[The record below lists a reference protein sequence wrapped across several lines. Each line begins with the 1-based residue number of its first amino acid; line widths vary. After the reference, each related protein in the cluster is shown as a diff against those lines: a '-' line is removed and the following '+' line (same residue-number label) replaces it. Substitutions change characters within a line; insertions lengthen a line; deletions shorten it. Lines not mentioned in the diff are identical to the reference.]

1 MSGRHRIRTKRASLS
16 PLTVIGELL
25 LACGL
30 IIVGYI
36 LWQPWYTGVIVQGE
50 QRQLAAETSQVLRD
64 AAPTAEEVAA
74 WQGETPVAA
83 RAAANEVFA
92 NMYVPAFG
100 ETFVNRIAEGTS
112 RYDVLNVSEKG
123 IGRYET
129 TQMPGEAGNF
139 AVAAHRSGPRTTPFK
154 EVMNLRVGDPIFIE
168 TAEGWYTYRY
178 RSLEYVLPHEVDVL
192 SPFPRIEGVPGEDQI
207 LTLTTCHPKD
217 FGSDERVIAYAVL
230 ESFQPAT
237 LGVPAELLELN
248 PSLGGV

>member
-1 MSGRHRIRTKRASLS
+1 MSGRHRLRTKRASLS

>member
-1 MSGRHRIRTKRASLS
+1 MSGL
-16 PLTVIGELL
+16 V
-25 LACGL
+25 
-30 IIVGYI
+30 IVGYT
-36 LWQPWYTGVIVQGE
+36 LWQPWYTGVVVQGE
-50 QRQLAAETSQVLRD
+50 QRSLAAETSQALRE
-64 AAPTAEEVAA
+64 AAPSEEEVAG
-74 WQGETPVAA
+74 WEGSIPVAA
-83 RAAANEVFA
+83 QVPANEVFA

-129 TQMPGEAGNF
+129 TQMPGEPGNF

-178 RSLEYVLPHEVDVL
+178 RSMEYVLPHEVNVL
-192 SPFPRIEGVPGEDQI
+192 SPFPRLEGVPGEDHI

-230 ESFQPAT
+230 EDFQPAT
-237 LGVPAELLELN
+237 MGVPDELLELN

>member
-1 MSGRHRIRTKRASLS
+1 MSGRHRLRTKRASLS

-64 AAPTAEEVAA
+64 AAPPAEEVAA

>member
-1 MSGRHRIRTKRASLS
+1 M
-16 PLTVIGELL
+16 IGELL